1 MYELTLLFLACM
13 LGGNELSVLTLIGL
27 DCTRELTLEMIY
39 PAKIEAPS

>member
-13 LGGNELSVLTLIGL
+13 LGGNGLSVLTLIGL
-27 DCTRELTLEMIY
+27 DCACELTLEMFY

>member
-27 DCTRELTLEMIY
+27 DCACELTLELFT
-39 PAKIEAPS
+39 PQR